1 MVLPMRCGDGK
12 LFGDGGA
19 EYPCVRRYRHRRL
32 LTFLWLQGF
41 RDTHGSMLSES
52 DAMLWVPHL
61 KHFVLHD
68 QWQDANRYLSHFL
81 PLVTRRRTSVEAMV
95 LRRVFNAFS
104 TLANIVGGGEDDLS
118 KQYLDHKRTI
128 CHGQI
133 RLRSIILNVQ
143 QARASI
149 DWERVKEMAAEI
161 LEELAYATP
170 ELKDLTLM
178 PGGFRRRCRP
188 KKQRTRQPKSPAGVA
203 KSYLVRWRRL
213 PASSDPSQE
222 TYDHECLKAGKKPET
237 EGTTAAPV
245 LQTISSSLTCPAIYT
260 GIPSVANAGKL
271 ASHVP
276 PTGAPLLQPVFSNL
290 TSGCGNSGT
299 GLMAN
304 AGAITAPL
312 SQTTFGSLAGPVI
325 NPVVTSVEN
334 AGALVAPV
342 SRNVFVT
349 PGTPLAN
356 AGKSACHALTPG
368 AQISSTVVS
377 CLTSPAKNSEL
388 PLMTNADAGSGNR
401 NLGRGDPWRE
411 HNSEQASTKPRKKIK
426 HSTIAVRLSIYD

>member
-68 QWQDANRYLSHFL
+68 QWQDANLYLSRFL

-95 LRRVFNAFS
+95 LSRVFNAFS

-178 PGGFRRRCRP
+178 PGGSMRPHNVLPIGFGFRRRCRP
-188 KKQRTRQPKSPAGVA
+188 KKQRTRQPKSPAGVV

-222 TYDHECLKAGKKPET
+222 TYDQKLTLIKALHRMADILGK
-237 EGTTAAPV
+237 
-245 LQTISSSLTCPAIYT
+245 QSCPHTLNQDY
-260 GIPSVANAGKL
+260 V
-271 ASHVP
+271 
-276 PTGAPLLQPVFSNL
+276 
-290 TSGCGNSGT
+290 
-299 GLMAN
+299 
-304 AGAITAPL
+304 
-312 SQTTFGSLAGPVI
+312 
-325 NPVVTSVEN
+325 
-334 AGALVAPV
+334 
-342 SRNVFVT
+342 
-349 PGTPLAN
+349 
-356 AGKSACHALTPG
+356 
-368 AQISSTVVS
+368 
-377 CLTSPAKNSEL
+377 
-388 PLMTNADAGSGNR
+388 
-401 NLGRGDPWRE
+401 
-411 HNSEQASTKPRKKIK
+411 
-426 HSTIAVRLSIYD
+426 